1 MKRQTS
7 KRDYAVCIDNNGYEV
22 SLEHGKI
29 YQVLPDATGADHGY
43 LRVVDESGEDYL
55 FDSERF
61 YPITISQKLEKALKS
76 PPLTKSLHRTG
87 SRNASD
93 ARSPRTRR

>member
-7 KRDYAVCIDNNGYEV
+7 KKDYALCIDNKGYEV

-29 YQVLPDATGADHGY
+29 YQVLPDATGVDHGY

-76 PPLTKSLHRTG
+76 PPVTKSLQ
-87 SRNASD
+87 
-93 ARSPRTRR
+93 RTRTRPVSEARQQRSRR

>member
-7 KRDYAVCIDNNGYEV
+7 KRDYAVCIDNKGYEV

-29 YQVLPDATGADHGY
+29 YQVLQDRTGADHGY

-61 YPITISQKLEKALKS
+61 FPITISQKLEKALQLPPVSKS
-76 PPLTKSLHRTG
+76 IQRTR
-87 SRNASD
+87 SRVSAN
-93 ARSPRTRR
+93 ARSLRARR

>member
-1 MKRQTS
+1 MKRQPS
-7 KRDYAVCIDNNGYEV
+7 KRDYAVCIDNKGYEV

-29 YQVLPDATGADHGY
+29 YQVLPDRTGADHGY

-61 YPITISQKLEKALKS
+61 FPITISQKLEKALQL
-76 PPLTKSLHRTG
+76 PPVNKTMQ
-87 SRNASD
+87 
-93 ARSPRTRR
+93 RTRPRVIANTRSLRARR